1 MFGPDIEGE
10 ILIARPVGEV
20 FDFVADERNEPLY
33 NPQLTAAE
41 KITAGPVGA
50 GTQYRATTTTMGR
63 TVSMTIETTGYDRPR
78 LLASSTRLPV
88 MTIRGTLT
96 FEPVPAGTRMRWS
109 WRVRP
114 RGLFR
119 LLTPAIAW
127 RGRQQERVIWAGLK
141 RYLETT

>member
-63 TVSMTIETTGYDRPR
+63 ESLRR
-78 LLASSTRLPV
+78 AACRSSGRD
-88 MTIRGTLT
+88 
-96 FEPVPAGTRMRWS
+96 S
-109 WRVRP
+109 P
-114 RGLFR
+114 RGWITAPSLG
-119 LLTPAIAW
+119 A
-127 RGRQQERVIWAGLK
+127 
-141 RYLETT
+141 